1 MFTLPPLPFA
11 QSALEPHI
19 SAQTMA
25 LHHGKHHNAY
35 VEMLNKLVAGTPF
48 QDLSL
53 EEIIQSTDGASDAE
67 RRKIFNNAGQH
78 WNHSFFWESMTPSG
92 GGKLPAELAS
102 AVERDFASEA
112 DFREELINQGKSH
125 FGSGWLWLVVSGGK
139 LQIMTTHDAGVP
151 ITQDAIPLVTCDLW
165 EHAYYL
171 DHQNRREEFL
181 RAWLEHLVNWEFAE
195 ANLAGARS
203 STQA

>member
-1 MFTLPPLPFA
+1 MFTLPKLPYA
-11 QSALEPHI
+11 ESALEPHI

-48 QDLSL
+48 QDASL
-53 EEIIQSTDGASDAE
+53 EEIIKRTDGATDADQ
-67 RRKIFNNAGQH
+67 RKIFNNAGQH
-78 WNHSFFWESMTPSG
+78 WNHSFFWESTTPSG
-92 GGKLPAELAS
+92 GGTLPAELAR
-102 AVERDFASEA
+102 AVERDFGSEA

-125 FGSGWLWLVVSGGK
+125 FGSGWVWLVVSGGK

-151 ITQDAIPLVTCDLW
+151 ITQGVTPLVTCDLW

-181 RAWLEHLVNWEFAE
+181 RAWLGHLVNWEFAE
-195 ANLAGARS
+195 ANLAKAS
-203 STQA
+203 SAKA